1 MVPPV
6 IKTRRTTVLL
16 QGMLYREC
24 QRYYCKGCCIGDVW
38 ANVESV
44 CSLTDVAENIYNFFN
59 NNQFILI
66 IKTYSKVVR

>member
-6 IKTRRTTVLL
+6 MKTRRTTVLL
-16 QGMLYREC
+16 RGMLYREC

-44 CSLTDVAENIYNFFN
+44 CSLTDVAENI
-59 NNQFILI
+59 
-66 IKTYSKVVR
+66 